1 MIDPAVPQ
9 RFLELRRIALVGAS
23 EDERSFAPTVQEA
36 LVAHG
41 IEVVP
46 VNPGWE
52 TVGGVPCYASLA
64 LVPGRVDGVMVMTPA
79 DRAADVVRDCAAL
92 GITKV
97 WLFRGVGRGA
107 VSDDAVALC
116 HEHGIEV
123 VEGACPLMFLEPVA
137 WFHRVHRAVL
147 HVRGSLGRE
156 HAA

>member
-41 IEVVP
+41 IDVVP

-52 TVGGVPCYASLA
+52 AVGGVPCYASLA
-64 LVPGRVDGVMVMTPA
+64 DVPGRVDGVMVMTPA
-79 DRAADVVRDCAAL
+79 DRAADVVRDGVAI
-92 GITKV
+92 GVTNV
-97 WLFRGVGRGA
+97 WLFRGVGRGS
-107 VSDDAVALC
+107 VSDEAVTLC
-116 HEHGIEV
+116 HQHGIEV

-137 WFHRVHRAVL
+137 WFHKLHRSVL
-147 HVRGSLGRE
+147 HVRGTLARRP
-156 HAA
+156 AA